1 MQSKTKKAIIFGTG
15 SFAELV
21 HYFLTHDSE
30 YEVVAFTVSKDQI
43 KKPQFMDLPL
53 IPFEEIKNSYSPN
66 DYEMYIAVGYNQ
78 MNSVRERFY
87 KEAKQKGYVLLTY
100 VSSYATVF
108 TDKIGDNCF
117 VFEDN
122 TIQPFVEI
130 GNNVVLW
137 SGNHVGHHVRIGH
150 HNWFCSHII
159 IGGHSKVKDNCF
171 IGGNTSISDQVV
183 ISSNNFIGSHAMI
196 VNSTLESDAI
206 IAEKSKVFHNKS
218 HQILDLMMKN

>member
-1 MQSKTKKAIIFGTG
+1 MWNKTKKAIIFGTG

-21 HYFLTHDSE
+21 HYFLTHDSA
-30 YEVVAFTVSKDQI
+30 YEVVAFAVSKDQI
-43 KKPQFMDLPL
+43 EKPQFMDLPL
-53 IPFEEIKNSYSPN
+53 VPFEEIENFYSPN

-78 MNSVRERFY
+78 MNVIRERFY

-117 VFEDN
+117 IFEDN

-137 SGNHVGHHVRIGH
+137 SGNHVGHHSKIDDHVFIASHCVISGH
-150 HNWFCSHII
+150 CLIKSHT
-159 IGGHSKVKDNCF
+159 F
-171 IGGNTSISDQVV
+171 IGVNATIRDGITIEKANVV
-183 ISSNNFIGSHAMI
+183 GAATTLLKSTKQDDVYAAVKTKPFIK
-196 VNSTLESDAI
+196 
-206 IAEKSKVFHNKS
+206 KSFELKG
-218 HQILDLMMKN
+218 I

>member
-43 KKPQFMDLPL
+43 EKPQFMDLPL

-137 SGNHVGHHVRIGH
+137 SGNHVGHHSIVSDHVWI
-150 HNWFCSHII
+150 CSHVVISGHCK
-159 IGGHSKVKDNCF
+159 IGNHCF
-171 IGGNTSISDQVV
+171 IGVNATLRDSIELE
-183 ISSNNFIGSHAMI
+183 NK
-196 VNSTLESDAI
+196 TLVGAG
-206 IAEKSKVFHNKS
+206 A
-218 HQILDLMMKN
+218 LLMKNTKHKQVYSVERTKPFKKNCDEIGF

>member
-1 MQSKTKKAIIFGTG
+1 MQKTKKAIIFGTG

-21 HYFLTHDSE
+21 HYFLNNDSE

-43 KKPQFMDLPL
+43 EKDQFMSLPL
-53 IPFEEIKNSYSPN
+53 VTFEEIETQYSPN
-66 DYEMYIAVGYNQ
+66 DYEMYVAIGYNK
-78 MNSVRERFY
+78 MNTIRERFY
-87 KEAKQKGYVLLTY
+87 KEAKQKGYTLLTY

-137 SGNHVGHHVRIGH
+137 SGNHVGHHSKLGNHAWV
-150 HNWFCSHII
+150 CSHVVISGHCK
-159 IGGHSKVKDNCF
+159 IGNNCF
-171 IGGNTSISDQVV
+171 IGVNATLRDSIELE
-183 ISSNNFIGSHAMI
+183 NK
-196 VNSTLESDAI
+196 TLVGAG
-206 IAEKSKVFHNKS
+206 A
-218 HQILDLMMKN
+218 LLMKNTKEKQVYSLERTKPFKKNCDEIGF